1 MRTASLELG
10 PTADPVDRCR
20 HCGEPC
26 AGGAVRTLAGPFCC
40 AGCESVFAILAAHD
54 LDGFYACEVPPG
66 VSQKHAEGRDRSR
79 YAALDDP
86 DVAARM
92 VVYDD
97 GRRARAMFSIPAI
110 HCASCVWL
118 LERLWRLDSGV
129 FATEV
134 DLLRRTIVVD
144 YRPVATTPR
153 LIAERL
159 ASLGY
164 EPAITAED
172 GSAPP
177 PAARRRLYL
186 QLGVAGFAFGN
197 MMLFSIP
204 RYVNGAPL
212 DAGFQRLFDGLNLL
226 FALPVLLF
234 SASDYFRNAWRACR
248 ARAMT
253 LDVPIA
259 MGLMA
264 LFGRSVIDIA
274 AGRGEGFLDSFA
286 GLVFFLLIS
295 RVFQQRMFERIA
307 FDRTYRSFLPLTV
320 RVERDGALT
329 PVPLERVRAGDV
341 VVVRAHEIVPA
352 DAVLLGAG
360 GAVDYAFVT
369 GEAAPVAVGGGE
381 RVRAGGRAAGSAMR
395 LRVLRDVSH
404 SDLARLWQNPVF
416 ARPKRR
422 WLADVNARFG
432 AWFTGG
438 AVALAAAGAIVW
450 WPDASAAAS
459 VATAVLIVACPCAL
473 TMSAPIALGTAAG
486 LLGRAGLYLKDP
498 AVTLDLSR
506 IDTVA
511 FDKTGTL
518 TSAAERPAVETSG
531 FAEDAWTLV
540 QTLAAASAHPASRAI
555 AAADHAGTAGQTQA
569 ASPTTAA
576 EIRRADRPLRPAPR
590 ATGVIDVVG
599 QGICGSV
606 SGTRVA
612 IGTAAFVEAQTG
624 AAPDGPEDAIFAAA
638 GDARGWV
645 RVFTQARPGI
655 ERAAAALSHA
665 HDLVLLSGD
674 HQGERSRWTR
684 VFGPRMRFR
693 QTPDDKLAFV
703 RDARERGR
711 RVLMVGDGLN
721 DAGALAAAD
730 VGMAV
735 SDDTACMA
743 PACDA
748 VIDGRRLA
756 SLPAFLAYARRAR
769 AVVIL
774 CFAVSIGYNA
784 IGLALA
790 LSGALTPLAA
800 ALLMPASS
808 LTIVGLSS
816 GAMRWSGRR
825 MLPA

>member
-1 MRTASLELG
+1 MRAASLEFG
-10 PTADPVDRCR
+10 RRADTADHCR

-26 AGGAVRTLAGPFCC
+26 GFGDGAVATADGAFCC
-40 AGCESVFAILAAHD
+40 TGCAAVFAILAAHD
-54 LDGFYACEVPPG
+54 LDGFYACDVPPG
-66 VSQKHAEGRDRSR
+66 LSQKQTADRDRAR
-79 YAALDDP
+79 FAALDDP
-86 DVAARM
+86 DVAARLI
-92 VVYDD
+92 VHDD
-97 GRRARAMFSIPAI
+97 GRRARAAFNVPAI

-118 LERLWRLDSGV
+118 LERLWRLDPGVSG
-129 FATEV
+129 TEV
-134 DLLRRTIVVD
+134 DLLRRTVTVD
-144 YRPVATTPR
+144 YQPAATTLR
-153 LIAERL
+153 TIAEHL

-164 EPAITAED
+164 EPAITAEESRS
-172 GSAPP
+172 GP

-204 RYVNGAPL
+204 RYANGAPL
-212 DAGFQRLFDGLNLL
+212 DPEFQRLFDGLNLL

-234 SASDYFRNAWRACR
+234 SASDYFRNAWSACR
-248 ARAMT
+248 TRAMT

-259 MGLMA
+259 MGLLA
-264 LFGRSVIDIA
+264 LFGRSVADIA
-274 AGRGEGFLDSFA
+274 AARGEGFLDSFA
-286 GLVFFLLIS
+286 GLVFFLLIA
-295 RVFQQRMFERIA
+295 RLFQQRMFERIA

-320 RVERDGALT
+320 RVEREDGLT
-329 PVPLERVRAGDV
+329 PVPLEHVRGGDV
-341 VVVRAHEIVPA
+341 VVVRPHEIVPA
-352 DAVLLGAG
+352 DAVLLDAR

-369 GEAAPVAVGGGE
+369 GEATPVAVGGGD

-416 ARPKRR
+416 SRPKRR

-432 AWFTGG
+432 AWFTGA
-438 AVALAAAGAIVW
+438 AVALAAAGALAW

-473 TMSAPIALGTAAG
+473 TMSAPMALGTAAG
-486 LLGRAGLYLKDP
+486 LLGRAGLFLKDP

-518 TSAAERPAVETSG
+518 TSAETRPLLETSPLPD
-531 FAEDAWTLV
+531 DAWTLV
-540 QTLAAASAHPASRAI
+540 RRLASASAHPASRAI
-555 AAADHAGTAGQTQA
+555 AAAITDTKM
-569 ASPTTAA
+569 
-576 EIRRADRPLRPAPR
+576 DREGER
-590 ATGVIDVVG
+590 ATAVFEVVG
-599 QGICGSV
+599 QGVCGTV
-606 SGTRVA
+606 CGTRVA
-612 IGTAAFVEAQTG
+612 IGTADFIQAQTG
-624 AAPDGPEDAIFAAA
+624 AVPSGPEDATFVAA
-638 GDARGWV
+638 GDATGWV
-645 RVFTQARPGI
+645 RIRPAARPGI
-655 ERAAAALSHA
+655 EGAAARLSEAL
-665 HDLVLLSGD
+665 DLVLLSGD
-674 HQGERSRWTR
+674 HHGDGARWRR

-693 QTPDDKLAFV
+693 QSPDDKLAFV
-703 RDARERGR
+703 RGARDSGR
-711 RVLMVGDGLN
+711 HVLMVGDGLN

-735 SDDTACMA
+735 SDETACMT

-756 SLPAFLAYARRAR
+756 SLPAFLSYARRAR
-769 AVVIL
+769 EVVIL
-774 CFAVSIGYNA
+774 CFAVSILYNA

-800 ALLMPASS
+800 AVLMPVSS
-808 LTIVGLSS
+808 LTIVGISS
-816 GAMRWSGRR
+816 GAMRWSARR